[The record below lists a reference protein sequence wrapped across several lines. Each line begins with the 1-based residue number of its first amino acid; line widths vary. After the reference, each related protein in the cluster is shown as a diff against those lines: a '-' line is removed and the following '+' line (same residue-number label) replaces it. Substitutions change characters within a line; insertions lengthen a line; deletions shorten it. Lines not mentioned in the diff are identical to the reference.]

1 MNQPF
6 GKMQLDFY
14 DTTVKKSDKI
24 DVPTADAAVNDEVPI
39 GSKHGSMPAPT
50 GLARQPASDGV
61 TCCAMRRSKVQKN
74 EATALIF
81 TGSLFFNW

>member
-6 GKMQLDFY
+6 GKLQLNFY
-14 DTTVKKSDKI
+14 ETTVKKSDKI
-24 DVPTADAAVNDEVPI
+24 VVPTTAAAANDEVPN
-39 GSKHGSMPAPT
+39 GSKLGGMPAPT
-50 GLARQPASDGV
+50 GLDRRPASDGV
-61 TCCAMRRSKVQKN
+61 TCGAMRRSKVQKN